1 MVMKKQVSAIVLLIT
16 LASLLFT
23 NYISVNAETPINGII
38 TSNTTWTKTNSPYT
52 LQGPVA
58 VNHGIILTLEPGVTV
73 NLNNHYIQVNG
84 TLLARGTDNE
94 KIVFNSGL
102 VTFTS
107 ISQQTGQA
115 STFENVVADGLA
127 IWTSMTITKC
137 TIKGL
142 DAGSSVTVIRNTIE
156 SITAIE
162 NAIVTNNEITQNC
175 HVGGSAKIISN
186 NIDARVIVN
195 VGSTPTISNNK
206 ISDGVHIDSNGAHV
220 TVSGNEIHAKNAYPR
235 IFVAGSHAEITN
247 NLIIGSNST
256 KPVGISVGGYLSSA
270 TITGNQIY
278 NCQTGI
284 IVQQSAVEISKN
296 LIANCEIAIN
306 IMLTAP
312 ISGATPPYNKT
323 PVVEVKTNT
332 IAKNTIGIVYQPYD
346 ATSTITGN
354 NIYGNTEYN
363 FKLLQYL
370 QDINIP
376 NNWWGTTDTT
386 QISQKIYDYQ
396 ADFNLGHVIV
406 DPILNSPVSGA
417 PAIPVNIPSDTSQPT
432 ATATPNPT
440 QNLQSPEPTQNPTT
454 PPSQPANG
462 SPIELDI
469 VEIAILA
476 VLIVIAFLLAVL
488 IITLRRK
495 K

>member
-1 MVMKKQVSAIVLLIT
+1 MKKQVSAIVLLIT

-58 VNHGIILTLEPGVTV
+58 VNQGVTLTIEPGVTI

-84 TLLARGTDNE
+84 TLLVRGTDNE
-94 KIVFNSGL
+94 KIVFDGGL

-115 STFENVVADGLA
+115 STIENVVADSLA
-127 IWTSMTITKC
+127 VWTSMTITKC

-142 DAGSSVTVIRNTIE
+142 DVGSSVTVIRNTIE
-156 SITAIE
+156 SLSASE
-162 NAIVTNNEITQNC
+162 NAVVTNNEITQNC
-175 HVGGSAKIISN
+175 HVGGSAKITSN

-206 ISDGVHIDSNGAHV
+206 ISDGVHIDSNGARV

-247 NLIIGSNST
+247 NLIVGSSFA

-284 IVQQSAVEISKN
+284 TVQQSAVEISKN
-296 LIANCEIAIN
+296 VIANCEIAVN

-312 ISGATPPYNKT
+312 ISGATPPYNIT
-323 PVVEVKTNT
+323 PIVEVKTNT
-332 IAKNTIGIVYQPYD
+332 IAKNTMGIIYQPYD

-354 NIYGNTEYN
+354 NIYDNTEYN
-363 FKLLQYL
+363 FKLLQYM

-406 DPILNSPVSGA
+406 DPVLTSPASGA
-417 PAIPVNIPSDTSQPT
+417 PTIPANIPSDTPQPT
-432 ATATPNPT
+432 AFTTPNPT
-440 QNLQSPEPTQNPTT
+440 QNLTT
-454 PPSQPANG
+454 TPSQPANT
-462 SPIELDI
+462 SPTELNI

-476 VLIVIAFLLAVL
+476 VLVVIAFLLAVL

>member
-1 MVMKKQVSAIVLLIT
+1 MKKLFRVTAVILT
-16 LASLLFT
+16 LAIFILPIFFSA
-23 NYISVNAETPINGII
+23 SAETPINGIL
-38 TSNTTWTKTNSPYT
+38 TYNTTWTKINSPYT
-52 LQGPVA
+52 LKGPIA
-58 VNHGIILTLEPGVTV
+58 VDKGVTLTVEPGVTV

-84 TLLARGTDNE
+84 TLIARGTDNE
-94 KIVFNSGL
+94 KIVFNGGL

-115 STFENVVADGLA
+115 STIENVVADSFA
-127 IWTSMTITKC
+127 VWTPLTITKC
-137 TIKGL
+137 NIKSL
-142 DAGSSVTVIRNTIE
+142 DAGSSITVTRNTVE
-156 SITAIE
+156 SLSASE
-162 NAIVTNNEITQNC
+162 NAIITNNEITQNC
-175 HVGGSAKIISN
+175 HVGGSAKITSN

-247 NLIIGSNST
+247 NLIIGSSST
-256 KPVGISVGGYLSSA
+256 KPVGISVGGYRSSA

-284 IVQQSAVEISKN
+284 TVQQSAVEISKN
-296 LIANCEIAIN
+296 VIVNCEIAIN
-306 IMLTAP
+306 IMLTVP
-312 ISGATPPYNKT
+312 ISGATPPYNIT
-323 PVVEVKTNT
+323 PIVEVKTNT
-332 IAKNTIGIVYQPYD
+332 IAKNTVGFVYQPYD

-354 NIYGNTEYN
+354 NIYDNTEFN

-376 NNWWGTTDTT
+376 NNWWGTTDIT
-386 QISQKIYDYQ
+386 QISQKIYDYR

-406 DPILNSPVSGA
+406 DPVLNSPASGA
-417 PAIPVNIPSDTSQPT
+417 PAIPSNIPSDTPQPT
-432 ATATPNPT
+432 AVATPNPS
-440 QNLQSPEPTQNPTT
+440 QNPQSPEPTQNPTT
-454 PPSQPANG
+454 TPSQPAAAI
-462 SPIELDI
+462 PIEQNI

-476 VLIVIAFLLAVL
+476 VLIVIAFLLALL
-488 IITLRRK
+488 IITLRGKR
-495 K
+495 